1 MNKIE
6 IPTFSDD
13 EEKMCKE
20 INRGSNQIKKFTKR
34 LVEEPLSI
42 RNDQYGRL
50 IENIQAVL
58 QIWCE
63 HTYIGEHKSK
73 RVKKNFQRFFC
84 NLYDFLMTCRQS
96 NDLTLKNSAKGT
108 LYQGTVYRYLGY
120 NYPVNNSEPIHP
132 EYNDIYVSWSKR
144 REFGNILTKLY
155 GTRTLMTCCIEG
167 NNYGIDLEAFGVS
180 RNEYEVVF
188 PTLKDNVTDIEYQ
201 YEEED
206 EDE

>member
-50 IENIQAVL
+50 IKNIQDVL
-58 QIWCE
+58 QIWCG

-73 RVKKNFQRFFC
+73 KVKKNFQRFFC
-84 NLYDFLMTCRQS
+84 NLYDFLMACRFVIAITQ
-96 NDLTLKNSAKGT
+96 KNLRRKIVMAK
-108 LYQGTVYRYLGY
+108 
-120 NYPVNNSEPIHP
+120 NN
-132 EYNDIYVSWSKR
+132 NLRKAVLRD
-144 REFGNILTKLY
+144 F
-155 GTRTLMTCCIEG
+155 
-167 NNYGIDLEAFGVS
+167 
-180 RNEYEVVF
+180 
-188 PTLKDNVTDIEYQ
+188 
-201 YEEED
+201 
-206 EDE
+206 